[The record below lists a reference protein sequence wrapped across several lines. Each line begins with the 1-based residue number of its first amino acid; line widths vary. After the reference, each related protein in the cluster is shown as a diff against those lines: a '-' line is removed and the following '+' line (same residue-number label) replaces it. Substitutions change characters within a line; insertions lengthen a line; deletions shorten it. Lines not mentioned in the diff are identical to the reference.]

1 MASFIQLLVSGLATG
16 AIYALDRGRIHAALA
31 DIADDQFCPGRI
43 RHAAGI
49 LRARRHECG
58 RAILAGRAYRDRTLD
73 CDPGN
78 SFQAHR
84 RRSRCSITACC
95 RLVIST
101 IALSLFLK
109 ESAKDFYSSQAQPF
123 PALVPPT
130 DIHIFDA
137 VVSTQSLVGAGGG
150 HPHGGG
156 ADILLL
162 NKTRIGRQ
170 MQATAQNPTLARILG
185 IPVQRMV
192 LYTFLLNAVLVAI
205 ASILI
210 SPIYLA
216 KFTNGETLGMAA
228 FIAAIIGGFNQVR
241 GAILGGIILGVL
253 DNLSAAYI
261 SSQYR
266 GAFPLIILIA
276 VILLRPQGLLGRSR
290 SARYERASAP
300 WSSRSP
306 LLWPSPRRFS

>member
-1 MASFIQLLVSGLATG
+1 V
-16 AIYALDRGRIHAALA
+16 
-31 DIADDQFCPGRI
+31 
-43 RHAAGI
+43 
-49 LRARRHECG
+49 
-58 RAILAGRAYRDRTLD
+58 
-73 CDPGN
+73 
-78 SFQAHR
+78 
-84 RRSRCSITACC
+84 
-95 RLVIST
+95 
-101 IALSLFLK
+101 
-109 ESAKDFYSSQAQPF
+109 
-123 PALVPPT
+123 PAT

-137 VVSTQSLVGAGGG
+137 VVSTQSLAVLAV
-150 HPHGGG
+150 
-156 ADILLL
+156 AILTVVALNILL
-162 NKTRIGRQ
+162 NKTRVGRQ

-205 ASILI
+205 ASILV

-241 GAILGGIILGVL
+241 GAILGGLILGVL

-276 VILLRPQGLLGRSR
+276 VILLRPQGLLGRIE
-290 SARYERASAP
+290 ERTV
-300 WSSRSP
+300 
-306 LLWPSPRRFS
+306 